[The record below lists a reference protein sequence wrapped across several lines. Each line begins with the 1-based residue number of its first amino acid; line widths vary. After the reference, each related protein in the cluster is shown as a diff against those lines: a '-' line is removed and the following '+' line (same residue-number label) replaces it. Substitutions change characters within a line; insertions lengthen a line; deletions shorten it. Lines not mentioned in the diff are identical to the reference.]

1 MKTKPVMWKETFG
14 LWAFAFTKI
23 RAIFYVRPR
32 VLKVTT
38 EECEIVIPLNR
49 KTKNHLNSMYF
60 GVLAIGADCAGGL
73 IAMNAIRQTQRKNGR
88 NISLAFKD
96 FKADFL
102 KRPEA
107 DVHFICRE
115 GRKTLDQIEETVR
128 TGERVNRTVKI
139 IATTPS
145 LSGDDPVATFDLTL
159 SLKAK

>member
-1 MKTKPVMWKETFG
+1 MKILWKETLG
-14 LWAFAFTKI
+14 LWFFSFTKI
-23 RAIFYVRPR
+23 RAIFYTRPR
-32 VLKVTT
+32 VIKVSN
-38 EECEIVIPLNR
+38 EECEIMIPLNR

-73 IAMNAIRQTQRKNGR
+73 IAMNAIRKSGK

-107 DVHFICRE
+107 DVHFICKE
-115 GRKTLDQIEETVR
+115 GQKTLDQIAETVR
-128 TGERVNRTVKI
+128 TGERVNRVVNI

-145 LSGDDPVATFDLTL
+145 ISGDEPVAKFELNL
-159 SLKAK
+159 SLRASA